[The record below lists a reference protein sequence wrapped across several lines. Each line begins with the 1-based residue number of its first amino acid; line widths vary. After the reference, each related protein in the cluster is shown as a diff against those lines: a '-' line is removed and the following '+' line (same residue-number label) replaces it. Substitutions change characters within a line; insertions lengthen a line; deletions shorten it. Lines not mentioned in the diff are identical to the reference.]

1 MDDKVSG
8 FKSQLYERKKA
19 DGTMEYVYA
28 FAGTDGFSKAD
39 WKNNYEQ
46 VLGESSQYKIAM
58 HNAAE
63 IRKKLSK
70 EQELTFV
77 GHSLGGGLA
86 AASAYETAGRAITFN
101 AAGVSELTTHKSTL
115 ANIDAYIT
123 VGDELNAFQVFMPFM
138 NVADGKKHW
147 RYGRL
152 LFGHSIE
159 NFISPPLIIS
169 NKK

>member
-1 MDDKVSG
+1 MHGNGTVPSMNGTRVAGQTDNDRYTVYASPFFSLTYDGRYVYHVYMSGERIATIISCMLSCFDDFNTS
-8 FKSQLYERKKA
+8 KKA
-19 DGTMEYVYA
+19 GKGVTGA
-28 FAGTDGFSKAD
+28 S
-39 WKNNYEQ
+39 
-46 VLGESSQYKIAM
+46 
-58 HNAAE
+58 
-63 IRKKLSK
+63 
-70 EQELTFV
+70 
-77 GHSLGGGLA
+77 
-86 AASAYETAGRAITFN
+86 SAYETAGRAITFN

-123 VGDELNAFQVFMPFM
+123 IGDELNAFQVFMPFM

-159 NFISPPLIIS
+159 NFISPPLILS